1 MTPMSNEDIRS
12 TFDIAETKTPVGFFK
27 ALFRLTDAT
36 REGCIPAVVVQRED
50 ERGLIRV
57 LPIAKTMKQTKDKLI
72 GENKKPLWVRPFKI
86 FHGGFHIHAPLFIG
100 DTGYLIAIDRD
111 CMTAIQK
118 NEKPVEKDGNLD
130 ELKEKNTSNPD
141 DLTPQRYNYG
151 FFLPCS
157 WVLNDGELLKEHFNR
172 DEGTLKD
179 KFVVSNGKK
188 IDEDESCYITISRE
202 GVIEIHST
210 NSLARVSKEA
220 IDLMRRDSLDDGE
233 YNDED
238 GNTHI
243 KNSSVVR
250 SHDNGVE
257 IGRYDGDGNSS
268 VVRSHDNGVEMGRYD
283 SDGKRNV
290 LEVNGDKST
299 FSNEKLSAEI
309 DLNKLKSS
317 ASFREVRII
326 TGEPSRDGDTVTIP
340 TSTIRVLCD
349 EPIQSEPLTFS
360 VKDSQ

>member
-1 MTPMSNEDIRS
+1 MSNEDIRS

-57 LPIAKTMKQTKDKLI
+57 LPIAKTMMQTKDKLI

-86 FHGGFHIHAPLFIG
+86 FHGGFHIHTPLFIG

-118 NEKPVEKDGNLD
+118 NENPVDKDGNLD

-188 IDEDESCYITISRE
+188 IDEDESCYITISRD

-210 NSLARVSKEA
+210 NSLSRVSKDSV
-220 IDLMRRDSLDDGE
+220 DLMCRDSLDDGE
-233 YNDED
+233 YKDED

-243 KNSSVVR
+243 KNSSIVR
-250 SHDNGVE
+250 SHNDGVE
-257 IGRYDGDGNSS
+257 IGRYDG
-268 VVRSHDNGVEMGRYD
+268 
-283 SDGKRNV
+283 DGKRNV

-309 DLNKLKSS
+309 DLNKLHSS

-326 TGEPSRDGDTVTIP
+326 TGGPSRDGDTVTIP

-349 EPIQSEPLTFS
+349 EPIQSSSLTFS
-360 VKDSQ
+360 VKDSG

>member
-1 MTPMSNEDIRS
+1 MAKDSEFRS
-12 TFDIAETKTPVGFFK
+12 TFDPTEAETEIGFFK

-36 REGCIPAVVVQRED
+36 REGCIPAVVVQREN

-72 GENKKPLWVRPFKI
+72 GENKQPLWVRPFKI

-172 DEGTLKD
+172 DEGTLKN

-210 NSLARVSKEA
+210 NSLARVSESA

-233 YNDED
+233 YED
-238 GNTHI
+238 DNGDTQV

-250 SHDNGVE
+250 ADGLGVE
-257 IGRYDGDGNSS
+257 IGRYGD
-268 VVRSHDNGVEMGRYD
+268 E
-283 SDGKRNV
+283 GKKNT
-290 LEVNGDKST
+290 LEVNHDKSV
-299 FSNEKLSAEI
+299 FANEKFSAEV

-360 VKDSQ
+360 VKDSE

>member
-57 LPIAKTMKQTKDKLI
+57 LPIAKTMMQTKDKLI

-86 FHGGFHIHAPLFIG
+86 FHGGFHIHTPLFIG

-130 ELKEKNTSNPD
+130 EFKEKNTSNPD

-188 IDEDESCYITISRE
+188 IDEDESCYITISRD

-210 NSLARVSKEA
+210 NSLAKISKDS

-233 YNDED
+233 YKDED

-243 KNSSVVR
+243 KNSSVVH
-250 SHDNGVE
+250 SNGDGVE
-257 IGRYDGDGNSS
+257 IGRYDG
-268 VVRSHDNGVEMGRYD
+268 
-283 SDGKRNV
+283 DGKRNV

-299 FSNEKLSAEI
+299 FSNEKFSAEV

-360 VKDSQ
+360 VKDSE

>member
-50 ERGLIRV
+50 ERGLVRV
-57 LPIAKTMKQTKDKLI
+57 LPIAKTMMQTKDKLI

-118 NEKPVEKDGNLD
+118 NEKPVDKDGNLD

-188 IDEDESCYITISRE
+188 IDEDESCYITISRD

-210 NSLARVSKEA
+210 NSLARVGKEA
-220 IDLMRRDSLDDGE
+220 IDLMCMDSLDDGE
-233 YNDED
+233 YKDED

-250 SHDNGVE
+250 SHGNGVE
-257 IGRYDGDGNSS
+257 IGRYDGDG
-268 VVRSHDNGVEMGRYD
+268 
-283 SDGKRNV
+283 KRNV
-290 LEVNGDKST
+290 LEVDGDKST

-309 DLNKLKSS
+309 DLSKLHSS

-360 VKDSQ
+360 VKDSE

>member
-1 MTPMSNEDIRS
+1 MTTMSNEDIRS

-57 LPIAKTMKQTKDKLI
+57 LPIAKTMMQTKDKLI

-86 FHGGFHIHAPLFIG
+86 FHGGFHIHTPLFIG

-118 NEKPVEKDGNLD
+118 NEKPVEEDGNLD

-179 KFVVSNGKK
+179 KCVVSNGKK
-188 IDEDESCYITISRE
+188 IDEDESCYITISRD

-210 NSLARVSKEA
+210 NSLARISK
-220 IDLMRRDSLDDGE
+220 DSVDFMCRDSLDDGE
-233 YNDED
+233 YKDED

-250 SHDNGVE
+250 SHGSGVE
-257 IGRYDGDGNSS
+257 IGRYDG
-268 VVRSHDNGVEMGRYD
+268 
-283 SDGKRNV
+283 DGKRNV

-309 DLNKLKSS
+309 DLSKLHSS

-349 EPIQSEPLTFS
+349 EPIQSSPLTFS
-360 VKDSQ
+360 VKDSE

>member
-50 ERGLIRV
+50 ERGLVRV
-57 LPIAKTMKQTKDKLI
+57 LPIAKTMMQTKDKLI

-118 NEKPVEKDGNLD
+118 NEKPVDKDGNLD

-179 KFVVSNGKK
+179 KFVISNGKK

-202 GVIEIHST
+202 GVIEIHSM
-210 NSLARVSKEA
+210 NSLARVGKEA

-238 GNTHI
+238 GKTHI

-250 SHDNGVE
+250 SNGDGVE
-257 IGRYDGDGNSS
+257 IGRYDG
-268 VVRSHDNGVEMGRYD
+268 
-283 SDGKRNV
+283 DGKRNV

-309 DLNKLKSS
+309 DLSKLHSS

-349 EPIQSEPLTFS
+349 EPIQSSPLTFS
-360 VKDSQ
+360 VKDSE

>member
-1 MTPMSNEDIRS
+1 MSNEDIRS

-50 ERGLIRV
+50 ERGLISV
-57 LPIAKTMKQTKDKLI
+57 LPIAKTMMQTKDKLI
-72 GENKKPLWVRPFKI
+72 GENKKPLLVRPFKI

-188 IDEDESCYITISRE
+188 IDEDESCYITISRD

-210 NSLARVSKEA
+210 NSLARVSKDSV
-220 IDLMRRDSLDDGE
+220 DLMRRDSLDDGE
-233 YNDED
+233 YKDED

-250 SHDNGVE
+250 SHGSGVE
-257 IGRYDGDGNSS
+257 IGRYDG
-268 VVRSHDNGVEMGRYD
+268 
-283 SDGKRNV
+283 DGKRNV

-309 DLNKLKSS
+309 DLNKLYSS

-360 VKDSQ
+360 VKDSE

>member
-57 LPIAKTMKQTKDKLI
+57 LPIAKTMMQTKDKLI

-86 FHGGFHIHAPLFIG
+86 FHGGFHIYAPLFIG

-157 WVLNDGELLKEHFNR
+157 WVLNDGELLKEYFNR

-188 IDEDESCYITISRE
+188 IDEDESCYITISRD

-210 NSLARVSKEA
+210 NSLARMSKDSV
-220 IDLMRRDSLDDGE
+220 DLMCRDSLDDGE
-233 YNDED
+233 YKDED

-250 SHDNGVE
+250 SHGNGVE
-257 IGRYDGDGNSS
+257 IGRYDGDG
-268 VVRSHDNGVEMGRYD
+268 
-283 SDGKRNV
+283 KRNV
-290 LEVNGDKST
+290 LEVDGDKST

-309 DLNKLKSS
+309 DLNKLHSS

-360 VKDSQ
+360 VKDSE

>member
-86 FHGGFHIHAPLFIG
+86 FHGGFHIHTPLFIG

-130 ELKEKNTSNPD
+130 GLKEKNTSNPD

-179 KFVVSNGKK
+179 KFVISNGKK
-188 IDEDESCYITISRE
+188 IDEDESCYITIGRD

-210 NSLARVSKEA
+210 NSLARVSEEA

-238 GNTHI
+238 GNEHI

-250 SHDNGVE
+250 SHGSGVE
-257 IGRYDGDGNSS
+257 IGRYDG
-268 VVRSHDNGVEMGRYD
+268 
-283 SDGKRNV
+283 DGKRNV

-309 DLNKLKSS
+309 DLSKLHSS

-326 TGEPSRDGDTVTIP
+326 TGGPSRDGDTVTIP

-349 EPIQSEPLTFS
+349 EPIQSSPLTFS
-360 VKDSQ
+360 VKDSE

>member
-1 MTPMSNEDIRS
+1 MSNEDIRS

-57 LPIAKTMKQTKDKLI
+57 LPIAKTMMQTKDKLI

-86 FHGGFHIHAPLFIG
+86 FHGGFHIHTPLFIG

-210 NSLARVSKEA
+210 NSLARVSKDS
-220 IDLMRRDSLDDGE
+220 IDLMCRDSLDDGE
-233 YNDED
+233 YKDED
-238 GNTHI
+238 GKTHI

-250 SHDNGVE
+250 SNGDGVE
-257 IGRYDGDGNSS
+257 IGRYDGDG
-268 VVRSHDNGVEMGRYD
+268 
-283 SDGKRNV
+283 KRNV
-290 LEVNGDKST
+290 LEVDGDKST

-309 DLNKLKSS
+309 DLNKLHSS

-360 VKDSQ
+360 VKDSE

>member
-50 ERGLIRV
+50 ERGLVRV
-57 LPIAKTMKQTKDKLI
+57 LPIAKTMMQTKDKLI

-118 NEKPVEKDGNLD
+118 NEKPVDKDGNLD

-141 DLTPQRYNYG
+141 NLIPQRYNYG

-188 IDEDESCYITISRE
+188 IDEDESCYITISRD

-210 NSLARVSKEA
+210 NSLARVGKEA

-233 YNDED
+233 YKDED

-243 KNSSVVR
+243 KNSSVVC
-250 SHDNGVE
+250 SHGNGVE
-257 IGRYDGDGNSS
+257 IGRYDG
-268 VVRSHDNGVEMGRYD
+268 
-283 SDGKRNV
+283 DGKRNV

-309 DLNKLKSS
+309 DLNKLHSS

-326 TGEPSRDGDTVTIP
+326 TGEPSRNGDTVTIP

-349 EPIQSEPLTFS
+349 DPIQSEPLTFS
-360 VKDSQ
+360 VKDS

>member
-1 MTPMSNEDIRS
+1 MTTMSNEDIRS

-57 LPIAKTMKQTKDKLI
+57 LPIAKTMMQTKDKLI

-86 FHGGFHIHAPLFIG
+86 FHGGFHVHAPLFIG

-118 NEKPVEKDGNLD
+118 NEKPVEEDGNLD

-188 IDEDESCYITISRE
+188 IDEDE
-202 GVIEIHST
+202 
-210 NSLARVSKEA
+210 
-220 IDLMRRDSLDDGE
+220 
-233 YNDED
+233 
-238 GNTHI
+238 
-243 KNSSVVR
+243 
-250 SHDNGVE
+250 
-257 IGRYDGDGNSS
+257 
-268 VVRSHDNGVEMGRYD
+268 
-283 SDGKRNV
+283 
-290 LEVNGDKST
+290 
-299 FSNEKLSAEI
+299 
-309 DLNKLKSS
+309 
-317 ASFREVRII
+317 
-326 TGEPSRDGDTVTIP
+326 
-340 TSTIRVLCD
+340 
-349 EPIQSEPLTFS
+349 
-360 VKDSQ
+360 

>member
-1 MTPMSNEDIRS
+1 MSNEDIRS

-57 LPIAKTMKQTKDKLI
+57 LPIAKTMMQTKDKLI

-86 FHGGFHIHAPLFIG
+86 FHGGFHIHTPLFIG

-118 NEKPVEKDGNLD
+118 NENPVEKDGNLD

-188 IDEDESCYITISRE
+188 IDEDESCYITISRD

-210 NSLARVSKEA
+210 NSLARISEEA

-233 YNDED
+233 YKDEE
-238 GNTHI
+238 GNAHI

-250 SHDNGVE
+250 SDGNGVE
-257 IGRYDGDGNSS
+257 IGRYDGDG
-268 VVRSHDNGVEMGRYD
+268 
-283 SDGKRNV
+283 KRNV
-290 LEVNGDKST
+290 LKVNGDKST

-349 EPIQSEPLTFS
+349 EPIQSSSLTFS
-360 VKDSQ
+360 VKDSG

>member
-57 LPIAKTMKQTKDKLI
+57 LPIAKTMMQTKDKLI

-86 FHGGFHIHAPLFIG
+86 FHGGFHIHTPLFIG

-151 FFLPCS
+151 FFLPGS

-188 IDEDESCYITISRE
+188 IDEDESCYITISRD

-210 NSLARVSKEA
+210 NSLARVGKEA

-250 SHDNGVE
+250 SHGDGVE
-257 IGRYDGDGNSS
+257 IGRYDGDG
-268 VVRSHDNGVEMGRYD
+268 
-283 SDGKRNV
+283 KRNV
-290 LEVNGDKST
+290 LKVDGDKST

-309 DLNKLKSS
+309 DLNKLHSS

-349 EPIQSEPLTFS
+349 EPIQSSPLTFS
-360 VKDSQ
+360 VKDSE

>member
-57 LPIAKTMKQTKDKLI
+57 LPIAKTMMQTKDKLI

-188 IDEDESCYITISRE
+188 IDEDESCYITISRD

-210 NSLARVSKEA
+210 NSLARISKDS
-220 IDLMRRDSLDDGE
+220 IDLMHRDSLDDGE
-233 YNDED
+233 YKDED

-250 SHDNGVE
+250 SNGSGVE
-257 IGRYDGDGNSS
+257 IGRYDG
-268 VVRSHDNGVEMGRYD
+268 
-283 SDGKRNV
+283 DGKRNV

-309 DLNKLKSS
+309 DLNKLHSS

-349 EPIQSEPLTFS
+349 EPIQSSPLTFS
-360 VKDSQ
+360 VKDSE

>member
-1 MTPMSNEDIRS
+1 MAKDSEFRS
-12 TFDIAETKTPVGFFK
+12 TFDPTEAETEIGFFK
-27 ALFRLTDAT
+27 ALFRLTDAA

-72 GENKKPLWVRPFKI
+72 GENKQPLWVRPFKI

-210 NSLARVSKEA
+210 NSLARISKDSV
-220 IDLMRRDSLDDGE
+220 DLMCRDSLDDGE
-233 YNDED
+233 YKDED

-250 SHDNGVE
+250 SHGSGVE
-257 IGRYDGDGNSS
+257 IGRYDGDG
-268 VVRSHDNGVEMGRYD
+268 
-283 SDGKRNV
+283 KRNV
-290 LEVNGDKST
+290 LEVDGDKST
-299 FSNEKLSAEI
+299 FSNENLSAEV

-349 EPIQSEPLTFS
+349 DPIPSSPLTFS
-360 VKDSQ
+360 VKDSE

>member
-1 MTPMSNEDIRS
+1 MTSMSNEDIRS

-57 LPIAKTMKQTKDKLI
+57 LPIAKTMMQTKDKLI

-210 NSLARVSKEA
+210 NSLARISKDFV
-220 IDLMRRDSLDDGE
+220 DLMCRDSIDDGE
-233 YNDED
+233 YKDED

-243 KNSSVVR
+243 KNSSVVH
-250 SHDNGVE
+250 SHGSGVE
-257 IGRYDGDGNSS
+257 IGRYDG
-268 VVRSHDNGVEMGRYD
+268 
-283 SDGKRNV
+283 DGKRNV

-299 FSNEKLSAEI
+299 FSNEKLFAEI
-309 DLNKLKSS
+309 DLNKLYSS

-349 EPIQSEPLTFS
+349 DPIPSSPLTFS
-360 VKDSQ
+360 VKDSE

>member
-1 MTPMSNEDIRS
+1 MTTMSNEDIRS

-72 GENKKPLWVRPFKI
+72 GENKQPLWVRPFKI

-130 ELKEKNTSNPD
+130 EFKEKNTSNPD

-172 DEGTLKD
+172 DEGTLKN
-179 KFVVSNGKK
+179 KFVISNGKK
-188 IDEDESCYITISRE
+188 IDEDESCYITISRD

-210 NSLARVSKEA
+210 NSLARVGKEA

-238 GNTHI
+238 GNTNI

-250 SHDNGVE
+250 SHGNGVE
-257 IGRYDGDGNSS
+257 IGRYDGDG
-268 VVRSHDNGVEMGRYD
+268 
-283 SDGKRNV
+283 KRNV
-290 LEVNGDKST
+290 LKVNGDKST

-309 DLNKLKSS
+309 DLNKLHSS

-326 TGEPSRDGDTVTIP
+326 TGEPSRNGDTVTIP

-349 EPIQSEPLTFS
+349 DPIQSEPLTFS
-360 VKDSQ
+360 VKDSE

>member
-1 MTPMSNEDIRS
+1 MTSMSNEDIRS

-57 LPIAKTMKQTKDKLI
+57 LPIAKTMMQTKDKLI

-210 NSLARVSKEA
+210 NSLARISKDFV
-220 IDLMRRDSLDDGE
+220 DLMCRDSIDDGE
-233 YNDED
+233 YKDED

-250 SHDNGVE
+250 SHGSGVE
-257 IGRYDGDGNSS
+257 IGRYDG
-268 VVRSHDNGVEMGRYD
+268 
-283 SDGKRNV
+283 DGKRNV

-299 FSNEKLSAEI
+299 FSNEKLFAEI
-309 DLNKLKSS
+309 DLNKLYSS

-349 EPIQSEPLTFS
+349 DPIPSSPLTFS
-360 VKDSQ
+360 VKDSE

>member
-57 LPIAKTMKQTKDKLI
+57 LPIAKTMMQTKDKLI
-72 GENKKPLWVRPFKI
+72 GENKNPLWVRPFKI

-210 NSLARVSKEA
+210 NSLARISKDSV
-220 IDLMRRDSLDDGE
+220 DLMCRDSLDDGE
-233 YNDED
+233 YKDED

-243 KNSSVVR
+243 KNSSIVR
-250 SHDNGVE
+250 SHDSGVE
-257 IGRYDGDGNSS
+257 IGRYGG
-268 VVRSHDNGVEMGRYD
+268 
-283 SDGKRNV
+283 DGKRNV
-290 LEVNGDKST
+290 LQVNGDKST

-326 TGEPSRDGDTVTIP
+326 AGEPSRDGDTVTIP

-349 EPIQSEPLTFS
+349 EPIQSSPLTFS
-360 VKDSQ
+360 VKDSG

>member
-1 MTPMSNEDIRS
+1 MTSMSNEDIRS

-57 LPIAKTMKQTKDKLI
+57 LPIAKTMMQTKDKLI

-210 NSLARVSKEA
+210 NSLARISKDSV
-220 IDLMRRDSLDDGE
+220 DLMCRDSIDDGE
-233 YNDED
+233 YKDED

-250 SHDNGVE
+250 SHGSGVE
-257 IGRYDGDGNSS
+257 IGRYDGDG
-268 VVRSHDNGVEMGRYD
+268 
-283 SDGKRNV
+283 KRNV
-290 LEVNGDKST
+290 LEVDGDKST
-299 FSNEKLSAEI
+299 FSNEKLSAEV

-349 EPIQSEPLTFS
+349 DPIPSSPLTFS
-360 VKDSQ
+360 VKDSE

>member
-1 MTPMSNEDIRS
+1 MAKESEFRS
-12 TFDIAETKTPVGFFK
+12 TFDPTEAETEIGFFK
-27 ALFRLTDAT
+27 ALFRLTDAA

-72 GENKKPLWVRPFKI
+72 GENKQPLWVRPFKI

-172 DEGTLKD
+172 DKGTLKE

-188 IDEDESCYITISRE
+188 INEDESCYITISRD
-202 GVIEIHST
+202 GVVEIHST
-210 NSLARVSKEA
+210 NSLARISKDSV
-220 IDLMRRDSLDDGE
+220 DLMCRDSIDDGE
-233 YNDED
+233 YKDED

-250 SHDNGVE
+250 SHGSGVE
-257 IGRYDGDGNSS
+257 IGRYDG
-268 VVRSHDNGVEMGRYD
+268 
-283 SDGKRNV
+283 DGKRNV

-299 FSNEKLSAEI
+299 FSNEKLFAEI
-309 DLNKLKSS
+309 DLNKLYSS

-349 EPIQSEPLTFS
+349 DPIPSSPLTFS
-360 VKDSQ
+360 VKDSE

>member
-1 MTPMSNEDIRS
+1 MSNEDIRS
-12 TFDIAETKTPVGFFK
+12 TFDISETKTPVGFFK

-57 LPIAKTMKQTKDKLI
+57 LPIAKTMMQTKDKLI

-118 NEKPVEKDGNLD
+118 NEKPVEEDGNLD

-188 IDEDESCYITISRE
+188 IDEDESCYITISRD

-210 NSLARVSKEA
+210 NSLARVSKDSV
-220 IDLMRRDSLDDGE
+220 DLMRRDSLDDGE
-233 YNDED
+233 YKDED

-250 SHDNGVE
+250 SQSNGVE
-257 IGRYDGDGNSS
+257 IGRYDG
-268 VVRSHDNGVEMGRYD
+268 
-283 SDGKRNV
+283 DGKRNV

-309 DLNKLKSS
+309 DLNKLHSS
-317 ASFREVRII
+317 ASFKEVRII
-326 TGEPSRDGDTVTIP
+326 TGEPTRDGDTVTIP

-360 VKDSQ
+360 VKDSE

>member
-57 LPIAKTMKQTKDKLI
+57 LPIAKTMMQTKDKLI

-188 IDEDESCYITISRE
+188 IDEDESCYITISRD

-210 NSLARVSKEA
+210 NSLARVSKDS

-233 YNDED
+233 YKDED

-250 SHDNGVE
+250 SNGDGVE
-257 IGRYDGDGNSS
+257 IGRYDG
-268 VVRSHDNGVEMGRYD
+268 
-283 SDGKRNV
+283 DGKRNV

-349 EPIQSEPLTFS
+349 DPIQSEPLTFS
-360 VKDSQ
+360 VKDSE

>member
-57 LPIAKTMKQTKDKLI
+57 LPIAKTMMQTKDKLI

-118 NEKPVEKDGNLD
+118 NEKPVDKDGNLD

-188 IDEDESCYITISRE
+188 IDEDESCYITISRD

-210 NSLARVSKEA
+210 NSLARISKDSV
-220 IDLMRRDSLDDGE
+220 DLICRDSLDDGE
-233 YNDED
+233 YKDED

-250 SHDNGVE
+250 SHGSGVE
-257 IGRYDGDGNSS
+257 IGRYDG
-268 VVRSHDNGVEMGRYD
+268 
-283 SDGKRNV
+283 DGKRNV

-309 DLNKLKSS
+309 DLNKLHSS

-360 VKDSQ
+360 IKDSE

>member
-1 MTPMSNEDIRS
+1 MAKESEFRS
-12 TFDIAETKTPVGFFK
+12 TFDPTEAETEIGFFK
-27 ALFRLTDAT
+27 ALFRLTDAA

-72 GENKKPLWVRPFKI
+72 GENKQPLWVRPFKI

-210 NSLARVSKEA
+210 NSLARISKDSV
-220 IDLMRRDSLDDGE
+220 DLMCRDSLDDGE
-233 YNDED
+233 YKDED

-250 SHDNGVE
+250 SHGSGVE
-257 IGRYDGDGNSS
+257 IGRYDGDG
-268 VVRSHDNGVEMGRYD
+268 
-283 SDGKRNV
+283 KRNV
-290 LEVNGDKST
+290 LEVDGDKST
-299 FSNEKLSAEI
+299 FSNEKLSAEV

-326 TGEPSRDGDTVTIP
+326 TGEPSRNGDTVTIP

-349 EPIQSEPLTFS
+349 EPIQSSPLTFS
-360 VKDSQ
+360 VKDSE

>member
-57 LPIAKTMKQTKDKLI
+57 LPIAKTMMQTKDKLI

-188 IDEDESCYITISRE
+188 IDKDESCYITISRD

-210 NSLARVSKEA
+210 NSLARINKDSV
-220 IDLMRRDSLDDGE
+220 DLMCRDSLDDGE
-233 YNDED
+233 YKDED
-238 GNTHI
+238 RNTHI

-250 SHDNGVE
+250 SHGNGVE
-257 IGRYDGDGNSS
+257 IGRYDG
-268 VVRSHDNGVEMGRYD
+268 
-283 SDGKRNV
+283 DGKRNV

-299 FSNEKLSAEI
+299 FSNENLSAEI
-309 DLNKLKSS
+309 DLNKLHSS

-349 EPIQSEPLTFS
+349 DPIQSSPLTFS
-360 VKDSQ
+360 VKDSE

>member
-1 MTPMSNEDIRS
+1 MSNEDIRS

-57 LPIAKTMKQTKDKLI
+57 LPIAKTMMQTKDKLI

-118 NEKPVEKDGNLD
+118 NEKPVEEDGNLD

-188 IDEDESCYITISRE
+188 IDEDESCYITISRD
-202 GVIEIHST
+202 GVIEVHST
-210 NSLARVSKEA
+210 NSFARVSKDS
-220 IDLMRRDSLDDGE
+220 IDFMCRDSLDDGE
-233 YNDED
+233 YKYED

-243 KNSSVVR
+243 KNSSIVR
-250 SHDNGVE
+250 SNGNGVE
-257 IGRYDGDGNSS
+257 IGRYDG
-268 VVRSHDNGVEMGRYD
+268 
-283 SDGKRNV
+283 DGKRNV

-309 DLNKLKSS
+309 DLNKLHSS

-349 EPIQSEPLTFS
+349 EPIQSEPFTFS
-360 VKDSQ
+360 VKDSE

>member
-1 MTPMSNEDIRS
+1 MTSMSNEDIRS

-57 LPIAKTMKQTKDKLI
+57 LPIAKTMMQTKDKLI

-210 NSLARVSKEA
+210 NSLARVSESA

-233 YNDED
+233 YKDED

-250 SHDNGVE
+250 SHGNGVE
-257 IGRYDGDGNSS
+257 IGRYDGDG
-268 VVRSHDNGVEMGRYD
+268 
-283 SDGKRNV
+283 KRNV
-290 LEVNGDKST
+290 LEVDGDKST
-299 FSNEKLSAEI
+299 FSNEKLSAEV

-360 VKDSQ
+360 VKDSE

>member
-1 MTPMSNEDIRS
+1 MAKESEFRS
-12 TFDIAETKTPVGFFK
+12 TFDPTEAETEIGFFK
-27 ALFRLTDAT
+27 ALFRLTDAA

-72 GENKKPLWVRPFKI
+72 GENKQPLWVRPFKI

-202 GVIEIHST
+202 GVIEIHSM
-210 NSLARVSKEA
+210 NSLARISKDSV
-220 IDLMRRDSLDDGE
+220 DLMCRDSIDDGE
-233 YNDED
+233 YKDED

-250 SHDNGVE
+250 SHGSGVE
-257 IGRYDGDGNSS
+257 IGRYDGDG
-268 VVRSHDNGVEMGRYD
+268 
-283 SDGKRNV
+283 KRNV
-290 LEVNGDKST
+290 LEVDGDKST
-299 FSNEKLSAEI
+299 FSNEKLSAEV

-349 EPIQSEPLTFS
+349 DPIPSSPLTFS
-360 VKDSQ
+360 VKDSE

>member
-1 MTPMSNEDIRS
+1 MTSMSNEDIRS

-57 LPIAKTMKQTKDKLI
+57 LPIAKTMMQTKDKLI

-210 NSLARVSKEA
+210 NSLARISKDSV
-220 IDLMRRDSLDDGE
+220 DLMCSDSIDDGE
-233 YNDED
+233 YKDED

-250 SHDNGVE
+250 SHGSGVE
-257 IGRYDGDGNSS
+257 IGRYDGDG
-268 VVRSHDNGVEMGRYD
+268 
-283 SDGKRNV
+283 KRNV
-290 LEVNGDKST
+290 LEVDGDKST
-299 FSNEKLSAEI
+299 FSNEKLSAEV

-349 EPIQSEPLTFS
+349 DPIPSSPLTFS
-360 VKDSQ
+360 VKDSE

>member
-86 FHGGFHIHAPLFIG
+86 FHGGFHIHTPLFIG

-130 ELKEKNTSNPD
+130 GLKEKNTSNPD

-172 DEGTLKD
+172 EEGTLKD
-179 KFVVSNGKK
+179 RFVVSNGKK
-188 IDEDESCYITISRE
+188 IDEDGSCYITIGRD
-202 GVIEIHST
+202 GGIEIHST
-210 NSLARVSKEA
+210 NSLARVSEEA
-220 IDLMRRDSLDDGE
+220 IDLMHRDSLDDGE
-233 YNDED
+233 YKDED
-238 GNTHI
+238 GKTHI

-250 SHDNGVE
+250 SHGSGVE
-257 IGRYDGDGNSS
+257 IGRYGG
-268 VVRSHDNGVEMGRYD
+268 
-283 SDGKRNV
+283 DGKRNV
-290 LEVNGDKST
+290 LKVNGDKST
-299 FSNEKLSAEI
+299 FSNEKLSAEV
-309 DLNKLKSS
+309 DLNKLHSS

-326 TGEPSRDGDTVTIP
+326 TGGPSRDGDTVTIP

-349 EPIQSEPLTFS
+349 EPIQSSPLTFS
-360 VKDSQ
+360 VKDSE

>member
-210 NSLARVSKEA
+210 NSLARVSKDSV
-220 IDLMRRDSLDDGE
+220 DLICRDSLDDGE
-233 YNDED
+233 YKDED

-243 KNSSVVR
+243 KNSSIVH
-250 SHDNGVE
+250 SHGNGVE
-257 IGRYDGDGNSS
+257 IGRYDGDG
-268 VVRSHDNGVEMGRYD
+268 
-283 SDGKRNV
+283 KRNV
-290 LEVNGDKST
+290 LEVNRDKST

-360 VKDSQ
+360 VKDSE

>member
-1 MTPMSNEDIRS
+1 MTSMSNEDIRS

-57 LPIAKTMKQTKDKLI
+57 LPIAKTMMQTKDKLI
-72 GENKKPLWVRPFKI
+72 GENKNPLWVRPFKI

-210 NSLARVSKEA
+210 NSLARISKDYV
-220 IDLMRRDSLDDGE
+220 DLMCRDSLDDGE
-233 YNDED
+233 YKDED

-250 SHDNGVE
+250 SHDSGVE
-257 IGRYDGDGNSS
+257 IGRYGG
-268 VVRSHDNGVEMGRYD
+268 
-283 SDGKRNV
+283 DGKRNV
-290 LEVNGDKST
+290 LQVNGDKST
-299 FSNEKLSAEI
+299 FSNEKLSAEV

-326 TGEPSRDGDTVTIP
+326 AGEPSRDGDTVTIP

-349 EPIQSEPLTFS
+349 EPIQSSPLTFS
-360 VKDSQ
+360 VKDSG

>member
-1 MTPMSNEDIRS
+1 MAKDSEFRS
-12 TFDIAETKTPVGFFK
+12 TFDPTEAETEIGFFK
-27 ALFRLTDAT
+27 ALFRLTDAA

-72 GENKKPLWVRPFKI
+72 GENKQPLWVRPFKI

-172 DEGTLKD
+172 DKGTLKE

-210 NSLARVSKEA
+210 NSLARISKDSV
-220 IDLMRRDSLDDGE
+220 DLMCRDSLDDGE
-233 YNDED
+233 YKDED

-250 SHDNGVE
+250 SHGNGVE
-257 IGRYDGDGNSS
+257 IGRYDG
-268 VVRSHDNGVEMGRYD
+268 Y
-283 SDGKRNV
+283 GKRNV

-299 FSNEKLSAEI
+299 FSNEKLSAEV

-326 TGEPSRDGDTVTIP
+326 TGDPSRDGDTVTIP

-349 EPIQSEPLTFS
+349 EPIQSSPLTFS
-360 VKDSQ
+360 VKDSE

>member
-1 MTPMSNEDIRS
+1 MSNEDIRS

-57 LPIAKTMKQTKDKLI
+57 LPIAKTMMQTKDKLI

-210 NSLARVSKEA
+210 NSLARISKDSV
-220 IDLMRRDSLDDGE
+220 DLMCRDSIDDGE
-233 YNDED
+233 YKDED

-250 SHDNGVE
+250 SHGSGVE
-257 IGRYDGDGNSS
+257 IGRYDGDG
-268 VVRSHDNGVEMGRYD
+268 
-283 SDGKRNV
+283 KRNV
-290 LEVNGDKST
+290 LEVDGDKST
-299 FSNEKLSAEI
+299 FSNEKLSAEV

-349 EPIQSEPLTFS
+349 DPIPSSPLTFS
-360 VKDSQ
+360 VKDSE

>member
-86 FHGGFHIHAPLFIG
+86 FHGGFHIHTPLFIG

-188 IDEDESCYITISRE
+188 IDEDESCYITISRD

-210 NSLARVSKEA
+210 NSLARVGKEA
-220 IDLMRRDSLDDGE
+220 IDLMLRDSLDDGE

-250 SHDNGVE
+250 SHGSGVE
-257 IGRYDGDGNSS
+257 IGRYDG
-268 VVRSHDNGVEMGRYD
+268 
-283 SDGKRNV
+283 DGKRNV

-299 FSNEKLSAEI
+299 FSNEKFSAEV

-326 TGEPSRDGDTVTIP
+326 TGEPSREGDTVTIP

-360 VKDSQ
+360 VKDS